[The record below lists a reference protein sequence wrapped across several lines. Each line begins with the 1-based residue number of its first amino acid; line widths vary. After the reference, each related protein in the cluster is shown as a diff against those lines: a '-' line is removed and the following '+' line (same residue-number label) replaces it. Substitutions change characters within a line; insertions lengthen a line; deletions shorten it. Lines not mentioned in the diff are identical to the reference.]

1 MNSQTSKQAR
11 FSLMMLMQYFTRG
24 AWFVT
29 LGTYLGKTLEQP
41 GTFIGFSFSL
51 FGIGAIISP
60 FFVGMIADRFFPTQK
75 VLGVLNIGAGT
86 LMLLLSQVTDPTTF
100 IWTLFVYCIV
110 YTPTEALSNSVVFH
124 HLPRRFFA
132 YVRLF
137 GTIGWVFAGLAVN
150 MILGRFVDNVEA
162 TAVPLVM
169 SAVASVV
176 LGLYN
181 FTLPSTPVKS
191 EGEKIGIKEVLGL
204 EALSLLKERSFTVFL
219 GASLLI
225 GIPIQMYFAFFN
237 MFLNDI
243 GVENVAS
250 KMSLGQ
256 VSEAAFMVFVP
267 LLIGK
272 VGLKWMMTLG
282 LAFWSL
288 RYFMFA
294 GISVNAEF
302 LIIFSILIHGA
313 CYDFFNVTG
322 SIYVDLKA
330 GERYRS
336 AAQGLFM
343 LVFLGLGKFFG
354 SNLAGLISEWHP
366 SVSAEQLYDWSGI
379 FNTTGII
386 TAVVTVMFVLSFHDR
401 QKYDLDKVNG

>member
-1 MNSQTSKQAR
+1 
-11 FSLMMLMQYFTRG
+11 MMLMQYFTRG

-75 VLGVLNIGAGT
+75 VLGVLNIGAGA

-100 IWTLFVYCIV
+100 IWTLFVYCII
-110 YTPTEALSNSVVFH
+110 YTPTEALSNSIVFH

-137 GTIGWVFAGLAVN
+137 GTIGWVLAGLAVN
-150 MILGRFVDNVEA
+150 IILGRFVDNVEA

-181 FTLPSTPVKS
+181 FTLPSTPVKNK
-191 EGEKIGIKEVLGL
+191 GEKIGIKEVLGL

-282 LAFWSL
+282 LAFWSV

-330 GERYRS
+330 GGRYRS

-366 SVSAEQLYDWSGI
+366 SVSGEQLYDWSGI

>member
-1 MNSQTSKQAR
+1 
-11 FSLMMLMQYFTRG
+11 MMLLQYFTRG

-29 LGTYLGKTLEQP
+29 LGTYLGKSMEQP
-41 GTFIGFSFSL
+41 GTFIGFSYSL

-60 FFVGMIADRFFPTQK
+60 FFVGIVADRFFPTQR
-75 VLGVLNIGAGT
+75 VLGVLNIAAGVI
-86 LMLLLSQVTDPTTF
+86 MLILSQITDPTTF
-100 IWTLFVYCIV
+100 LWALFIYCII
-110 YTPTEALSNSVVFH
+110 YTPTEALSNSIVFH
-124 HLPRRFFA
+124 HMPRRYFA
-132 YVRLF
+132 YIRLF

-150 MILGRFVDNVEA
+150 MLLGKFIPNVEA
-162 TAVPLVM
+162 TAVPLIM
-169 SAVASVV
+169 SAVASAI
-176 LGLYN
+176 LGIYN
-181 FTLPSTPVKS
+181 FTLPPTPVKNK
-191 EGEKIGIKEVLGL
+191 GEKIGIKEVFGF
-204 EALSLLKERSFTVFL
+204 EALSLLKQRNFSIFL

-243 GVENVAS
+243 GVSNVAS

-256 VSEAAFMVFVP
+256 VSEAAFMVFIP
-267 LLIGK
+267 WMIGR
-272 VGLKWMMTLG
+272 VGLKWMMSLG
-282 LAFWSL
+282 LAFWSI
-288 RYFMFA
+288 RYFLFA
-294 GISVNAEF
+294 GISVNAEY

-354 SNLAGLISEWHP
+354 SNLAGFISTKNP
-366 SVSAEQLYDWSGI
+366 STVEGFLYDWSGI

-386 TAVVTVMFVLSFHDR
+386 TAAITVLFIFSFHDK
-401 QKYDLDKVNG
+401 QKYDLNKDN

>member
-1 MNSQTSKQAR
+1 
-11 FSLMMLMQYFTRG
+11 MMLMQYFTRG

-29 LGTYLGKTLEQP
+29 LGTYLGKSLGQS
-41 GTFIGFSFSL
+41 GSYVGFSYSL

-60 FFVGMIADRFFPTQK
+60 FFLGMVADRFFPTQR
-75 VLGVLNIGAGT
+75 VLGALNIAAAV
-86 LMLLLSQVTDPTTF
+86 LMLILSQVTDPTAFVWILF
-100 IWTLFVYCIV
+100 IYCIL
-110 YTPTEALSNSVVFH
+110 YTPTEALSNSIVFH

-137 GTIGWVFAGLAVN
+137 GTLGWVLAGIAVN
-150 MILGRFVDNVEA
+150 LVLGAFVENVEM
-162 TAVPLVM
+162 TSVPLVM
-169 SAVASVV
+169 SAVASLA

-181 FTLPSTPVKS
+181 FTLPHTPVQSKS
-191 EGEKIGIKEVLGL
+191 GKVGAKEVLGF
-204 EALSLLKERSFTVFL
+204 EALSLIKNPNFSVFL
-219 GASLLI
+219 GACLLI

-243 GVENVAS
+243 GVENVVS

-267 LLIGK
+267 WMITR
-272 VGLKWMMTLG
+272 VGLKWMMALG

-288 RYFMFA
+288 RYFLFS
-294 GISVNAEF
+294 GITVNAEF
-302 LIIFSILIHGA
+302 LIYFTILIHGV

-330 GERYRS
+330 GERYRA

-354 SNLAGLISEWHP
+354 SNVAGLI
-366 SVSAEQLYDWSGI
+366 AEQHLGGPDGRQYDWSGI
-379 FNTTGII
+379 FNTTGIV
-386 TAVVTVMFVLSFHDR
+386 TAVITVGFIICFRDK
-401 QKYDLDKVNG
+401 QKYDLAKEKR

>member
-75 VLGVLNIGAGT
+75 VLGVLNIGAGA

-137 GTIGWVFAGLAVN
+137 GTIGWVLAGLAVN

-181 FTLPSTPVKS
+181 FTLPSTPVKNK
-191 EGEKIGIKEVLGL
+191 GEKIGIKEVLGL

-282 LAFWSL
+282 LAFWSV

-302 LIIFSILIHGA
+302 LIVFSILVHGA

-366 SVSAEQLYDWSGI
+366 SVSGEQLYDWSGI

>member
-1 MNSQTSKQAR
+1 MDELRSKQVR
-11 FSLMMLMQYFTRG
+11 FSLMMLLQYFTRG

-29 LGTYLGKTLEQP
+29 LGTYLGKSMEQP
-41 GTFIGFSFSL
+41 GTFIGFSYSL

-60 FFVGMIADRFFPTQK
+60 FFVGIVADRFFPTQR
-75 VLGVLNIGAGT
+75 VLGVLNIAAGVI
-86 LMLLLSQVTDPTTF
+86 MLILSQITDPTTF
-100 IWTLFVYCIV
+100 LWALFIYCII
-110 YTPTEALSNSVVFH
+110 YTPTEALSNSIVFH
-124 HLPRRFFA
+124 HMPRRYFA
-132 YVRLF
+132 YIRLF

-150 MILGRFVDNVEA
+150 MLLGKFIPNVEA
-162 TAVPLVM
+162 TAVPLIM
-169 SAVASVV
+169 SAVASAI
-176 LGLYN
+176 LGIYN
-181 FTLPSTPVKS
+181 FTLPPTPVKNK
-191 EGEKIGIKEVLGL
+191 GEKIGIKEVFGF
-204 EALSLLKERSFTVFL
+204 EALSLLKQRNFSIFL

-243 GVENVAS
+243 GVSNVAS

-256 VSEAAFMVFVP
+256 VSEAAFMVFIP
-267 LLIGK
+267 WMIGR
-272 VGLKWMMTLG
+272 VGLKWMMSLG
-282 LAFWSL
+282 LAFWSI
-288 RYFMFA
+288 RYFLFA
-294 GISVNAEF
+294 GISVNAEY

-354 SNLAGLISEWHP
+354 SNLAGFIS
-366 SVSAEQLYDWSGI
+366 
-379 FNTTGII
+379 TTGII
-386 TAVVTVMFVLSFHDR
+386 TAAITVLFIFSFHDK
-401 QKYDLDKVNG
+401 QKYDLNKDN

>member
-1 MNSQTSKQAR
+1 MNEQTNKQVR
-11 FSLMMLMQYFTRG
+11 FSLMMLLQYFTRG

-29 LGTYLGKTLEQP
+29 LGTYLGKGLGQT
-41 GTFIGFSFSL
+41 GSYVGFSYSL

-60 FFVGMIADRFFPTQK
+60 FFVGMVADRFFPTQR
-75 VLGVLNIGAGT
+75 VLGVLNIGAAL
-86 LMLLLSQVTDPTTF
+86 LMLVLSQVTNPTTF
-100 IWTLFVYCIV
+100 VWVLFVYCIL
-110 YTPTEALSNSVVFH
+110 YTPTESLSNSIVFH
-124 HLPRRFFA
+124 HLPRKFFA

-137 GTIGWVFAGLAVN
+137 GTVGWVLAGLAVN
-150 MILGRFVDNVEA
+150 MLLGRFIDEVEM
-162 TAVPLVM
+162 TSVPLIM
-169 SAVASVV
+169 SAVASAV

-181 FTLPSTPVKS
+181 FTLPNTPVQNK
-191 EGEKIGIKEVLGL
+191 GEKVGIKEVLGF
-204 EALSLLKERSFTVFL
+204 EALTLLKQPSFSVFL

-272 VGLKWMMTLG
+272 IGLKWMMTLG

-330 GERYRS
+330 GERYRA

-354 SNLAGLISEWHP
+354 SNLAGFISEMHP
-366 SVSAEQLYDWSGI
+366 SGAEGGLYDWSGI
-379 FNTTGII
+379 FNTTGFI
-386 TAVVTVMFVLSFHDR
+386 TAVVTVLFVLSFHDR

>member
-75 VLGVLNIGAGT
+75 VLGVLNIGAGA

-100 IWTLFVYCIV
+100 IWTLFVYCII
-110 YTPTEALSNSVVFH
+110 YTPTEALSNSIVFH

-137 GTIGWVFAGLAVN
+137 GTIGWVLAGLAVN
-150 MILGRFVDNVEA
+150 MILGRFVDNIEA

-181 FTLPSTPVKS
+181 FTLPSTPVKNK
-191 EGEKIGIKEVLGL
+191 GEKIGIKEVLGL

-272 VGLKWMMTLG
+272 LGLKWMMTLG
-282 LAFWSL
+282 LAFWSA

-366 SVSAEQLYDWSGI
+366 SASGEELYNWSGI
-379 FNTTGII
+379 FNTTGVI
-386 TAVVTVMFVLSFHDR
+386 TAVVTILFFLSFHDR

>member
-1 MNSQTSKQAR
+1 MNEIRIKQVR
-11 FSLMMLMQYFTRG
+11 FSVMMLLQYFTRG

-29 LGTYLGKTLEQP
+29 LGTYLGKSMEQP
-41 GTFIGFSFSL
+41 GTFIGFSYSL

-60 FFVGMIADRFFPTQK
+60 FFVGMVADRFFPTQR
-75 VLGVLNIGAGT
+75 VLGVLNIAAGGV
-86 LMLLLSQVTDPTTF
+86 MLILSQVTDPTTF
-100 IWTLFVYCIV
+100 IWALFIYCII
-110 YTPTEALSNSVVFH
+110 YTPTEALSNSIVFH
-124 HLPRRFFA
+124 HMPRRYFA
-132 YVRLF
+132 YIRLF

-150 MILGRFVDNVEA
+150 MLLGKFIPNVEA
-162 TAVPLVM
+162 TAVPLIM
-169 SAVASVV
+169 SAVASAV
-176 LGLYN
+176 LGIYN
-181 FTLPSTPVKS
+181 FSLPATPVKN
-191 EGEKIGIKEVLGL
+191 EGEKIGIKEVLGF
-204 EALSLLKERSFTVFL
+204 EALSLLKQKSFSVFL

-243 GVENVAS
+243 GVSNVAS

-267 LLIGK
+267 WMIGR

-282 LAFWSL
+282 LAFWSI
-288 RYFMFA
+288 RYFLFA
-294 GISVNAEF
+294 GISVNAEY

-354 SNLAGLISEWHP
+354 SNLAGYISTKNP
-366 SVSAEQLYDWSGI
+366 SEVEGVLYNWSGI
-379 FNTTGII
+379 FNITGII
-386 TAVVTVMFVLSFHDR
+386 TAVITVLFILSFHDK
-401 QKYDLDKVNG
+401 QKYDLNKETG

>member
-1 MNSQTSKQAR
+1 
-11 FSLMMLMQYFTRG
+11 
-24 AWFVT
+24 
-29 LGTYLGKTLEQP
+29 
-41 GTFIGFSFSL
+41 
-51 FGIGAIISP
+51 
-60 FFVGMIADRFFPTQK
+60 MIADRFFPTQK

-150 MILGRFVDNVEA
+150 MILGRFVVNVEA

-181 FTLPSTPVKS
+181 FTLPSTPVKNG
-191 EGEKIGIKEVLGL
+191 GEKIGIKEVLGL

>member
-75 VLGVLNIGAGT
+75 VLGVLNIGAGA

-100 IWTLFVYCIV
+100 IWTLFVYCII
-110 YTPTEALSNSVVFH
+110 YTPTEALSNSIVFH

-137 GTIGWVFAGLAVN
+137 GTIGWVLAGLAVN
-150 MILGRFVDNVEA
+150 IILGRFVDNVEA

-181 FTLPSTPVKS
+181 FTLPSTPVKNK
-191 EGEKIGIKEVLGL
+191 GEKIGIKEVLGL

-282 LAFWSL
+282 LAFWSV

-366 SVSAEQLYDWSGI
+366 SVSGEQLYDWSGI

>member
-1 MNSQTSKQAR
+1 MDELRSKQVR
-11 FSLMMLMQYFTRG
+11 FSLMMLLQYFTRG

-29 LGTYLGKTLEQP
+29 LGTYLGKSMEQP
-41 GTFIGFSFSL
+41 GTFIGFSYSL

-60 FFVGMIADRFFPTQK
+60 FFVGIVADRFFPTQR
-75 VLGVLNIGAGT
+75 VLGVLNIAAGVI
-86 LMLLLSQVTDPTTF
+86 MLILSQIADPTTF
-100 IWTLFVYCIV
+100 LWALFIYCII
-110 YTPTEALSNSVVFH
+110 YTPTEALSNSIVFH
-124 HLPRRFFA
+124 HMPRRYFA
-132 YVRLF
+132 YIRLF

-150 MILGRFVDNVEA
+150 MLLGKFIPNVEA
-162 TAVPLVM
+162 TAVPLIM
-169 SAVASVV
+169 SAVASAI
-176 LGLYN
+176 LGIYN
-181 FTLPSTPVKS
+181 FTLPPTPVKNK
-191 EGEKIGIKEVLGL
+191 GEKIGIKEVFGF
-204 EALSLLKERSFTVFL
+204 EALSLLKQRNFSIFL

-243 GVENVAS
+243 GVSNVAS

-256 VSEAAFMVFVP
+256 VSEAAFMVFIP
-267 LLIGK
+267 WMIGR
-272 VGLKWMMTLG
+272 VGLKWMMSLG
-282 LAFWSL
+282 LAFWSI
-288 RYFMFA
+288 RYFLFA
-294 GISVNAEF
+294 GISVNAEY

-354 SNLAGLISEWHP
+354 SNLAGFISTKNP
-366 SVSAEQLYDWSGI
+366 STVEGFLYDWSGI

-386 TAVVTVMFVLSFHDR
+386 TAAITVLFIFSFHDK
-401 QKYDLDKVNG
+401 QKYDLNKDN

>member
-1 MNSQTSKQAR
+1 
-11 FSLMMLMQYFTRG
+11 MQYFTRG

>member
-1 MNSQTSKQAR
+1 MDELRSKQVR
-11 FSLMMLMQYFTRG
+11 FSLMMLLQYFTRG

-29 LGTYLGKTLEQP
+29 LGTYLGKSMEQP
-41 GTFIGFSFSL
+41 GTFIGFSYSL

-60 FFVGMIADRFFPTQK
+60 FFVGIVADRFFPTQR
-75 VLGVLNIGAGT
+75 VLGVLNIAAGVI
-86 LMLLLSQVTDPTTF
+86 MLILSQITDPTTF
-100 IWTLFVYCIV
+100 LWALFIYCII
-110 YTPTEALSNSVVFH
+110 YTPTEALSNSIVFH
-124 HLPRRFFA
+124 HMPRRYFA
-132 YVRLF
+132 YIRLF

-150 MILGRFVDNVEA
+150 MLLGKFIPNVEA
-162 TAVPLVM
+162 TAVPLIM
-169 SAVASVV
+169 SAVASAI
-176 LGLYN
+176 LGIYN
-181 FTLPSTPVKS
+181 FTLPPTPVKNK
-191 EGEKIGIKEVLGL
+191 GEKIGIKEVFGF
-204 EALSLLKERSFTVFL
+204 EALSLLKQRNFSIFL

-243 GVENVAS
+243 GVSNVAS

-256 VSEAAFMVFVP
+256 VSEAAFMVFIP
-267 LLIGK
+267 WMIGR
-272 VGLKWMMTLG
+272 VGLKWMMSLG
-282 LAFWSL
+282 LAFWSI
-288 RYFMFA
+288 RYFLFA
-294 GISVNAEF
+294 GISVNAEY

-354 SNLAGLISEWHP
+354 SNLAGFISTKNP
-366 SVSAEQLYDWSGI
+366 STVEGFLYDWSGI

-386 TAVVTVMFVLSFHDR
+386 TAAITVLFIFSFHDK
-401 QKYDLDKVNG
+401 QKYDLNKDN

>member
-1 MNSQTSKQAR
+1 MNELRSKQTR
-11 FSLMMLMQYFTRG
+11 FSAMMLLQFFTRG
-24 AWFVT
+24 TWFVT
-29 LGTYLGKTLEQP
+29 LGTYLGKGLGQE
-41 GTFIGFSFSL
+41 GSYIGFSYSL
-51 FGIGAIISP
+51 FGVAAIITP
-60 FFVGMIADRFFPTQK
+60 FFVGMVADRYFATER
-75 VLGVLNIGAGT
+75 VLGVLNISAGA
-86 LMLLLSQVTDPTTF
+86 LMLVLSQVTDPSTF
-100 IWTLFVYCIV
+100 VWALFAYCIV

-124 HLPRRFFA
+124 HLPRKYFA

-137 GTIGWVFAGLAVN
+137 GTVGWVLAGLSVN
-150 MILGRFVDNVEA
+150 YVLGIFVPNVEA
-162 TAVPLVM
+162 TAVPLIL
-169 SAVASVV
+169 SAGSSVV

-181 FTLPSTPVKS
+181 FTLPATPVQNK
-191 EGEKIGIKEVLGL
+191 GEKASFKDVISIDALRLMKEP
-204 EALSLLKERSFTVFL
+204 SFTVFL
-219 GASLLI
+219 VACLLI

-243 GVENVAS
+243 GVANVAS
-250 KMSLGQ
+250 KMTLGQ

-267 LLIGK
+267 WMIGRI
-272 VGLKWMMTLG
+272 GLKWMMTLG
-282 LAFWSL
+282 LAFWSI
-288 RYFMFA
+288 RYFLFS
-294 GISVNAEF
+294 GITVDAET

-330 GERYRS
+330 GEKFRS

-354 SNLAGLISEWHP
+354 SNVAGFI
-366 SVSAEQLYDWSGI
+366 AEKNPGIGEAAYNWSGI

-386 TAVVTVMFVLSFHDR
+386 TAGVTLAFILSFRDK

>member
-1 MNSQTSKQAR
+1 
-11 FSLMMLMQYFTRG
+11 MMLMQYFTRG

-75 VLGVLNIGAGT
+75 VLGVLNIGAGA

-100 IWTLFVYCIV
+100 IWTLFVYCII
-110 YTPTEALSNSVVFH
+110 YTPTEALSNSIVFH

-137 GTIGWVFAGLAVN
+137 GTIGWVLAGLAVN

-181 FTLPSTPVKS
+181 FTLPSTPVKNK
-191 EGEKIGIKEVLGL
+191 GEKIGIKEVLGL

-282 LAFWSL
+282 LAFWSV

-330 GERYRS
+330 GGRYRS

-366 SVSAEQLYDWSGI
+366 SVSGEQLYDWSGI

>member
-1 MNSQTSKQAR
+1 M
-11 FSLMMLMQYFTRG
+11 
-24 AWFVT
+24 
-29 LGTYLGKTLEQP
+29 
-41 GTFIGFSFSL
+41 
-51 FGIGAIISP
+51 
-60 FFVGMIADRFFPTQK
+60 
-75 VLGVLNIGAGT
+75 
-86 LMLLLSQVTDPTTF
+86 
-100 IWTLFVYCIV
+100 
-110 YTPTEALSNSVVFH
+110 
-124 HLPRRFFA
+124 
-132 YVRLF
+132 RLF
-137 GTIGWVFAGLAVN
+137 GTIGWVLAGLAVN
-150 MILGRFVDNVEA
+150 IILGRFVDNVEA

-181 FTLPSTPVKS
+181 FTLPSTPVKNK
-191 EGEKIGIKEVLGL
+191 GEKIGIKEVLGL

-282 LAFWSL
+282 LAFWSV

-330 GERYRS
+330 GGRYRS

-366 SVSAEQLYDWSGI
+366 SVSGEQLYDWSGI

>member
-1 MNSQTSKQAR
+1 
-11 FSLMMLMQYFTRG
+11 MMLMQYFTRG

-150 MILGRFVDNVEA
+150 MILGRFVVNVEA

-181 FTLPSTPVKS
+181 FTLPSTPVKNG
-191 EGEKIGIKEVLGL
+191 GEKIGIKEVLGL

-386 TAVVTVMFVLSFHDR
+386 TAIVTVMFVLSFHDR

>member
-1 MNSQTSKQAR
+1 MNEIRIKQVR
-11 FSLMMLMQYFTRG
+11 FSVMMLLQYFTRG

-29 LGTYLGKTLEQP
+29 LGTYLGKSMEQP
-41 GTFIGFSFSL
+41 GTFIGFSYSL

-60 FFVGMIADRFFPTQK
+60 FFVGMVADRFFPTQR
-75 VLGVLNIGAGT
+75 VLGVLNIAAGGV
-86 LMLLLSQVTDPTTF
+86 MLILSQVTDPTTF
-100 IWTLFVYCIV
+100 IWALFIYCII
-110 YTPTEALSNSVVFH
+110 YTPTEALSNSIVFH
-124 HLPRRFFA
+124 HMPRRYFA
-132 YVRLF
+132 YIRLF
-137 GTIGWVFAGLAVN
+137 GTIGWVLAGLAVN
-150 MILGRFVDNVEA
+150 MLLGTFIPNVEA
-162 TAVPLVM
+162 TAIPLIM
-169 SAVASVV
+169 SAVASAV
-176 LGLYN
+176 LGIYN
-181 FTLPSTPVKS
+181 FSLPATPVKN
-191 EGEKIGIKEVLGL
+191 EGEKIGIKEVLGF
-204 EALSLLKERSFTVFL
+204 EALSLLKQKSFSVFL

-243 GVENVAS
+243 GVSNVAS

-267 LLIGK
+267 WMIGR

-282 LAFWSL
+282 LAFWSI
-288 RYFMFA
+288 RYFLFA
-294 GISVNAEF
+294 GISVNAEY

-354 SNLAGLISEWHP
+354 SNLAGYISTKNP
-366 SVSAEQLYDWSGI
+366 SEVEGVLYNWSGI
-379 FNTTGII
+379 FNITGII
-386 TAVVTVMFVLSFHDR
+386 TAVITVLFILSFHDK
-401 QKYDLDKVNG
+401 QKYDLNKETG

>member
-1 MNSQTSKQAR
+1 
-11 FSLMMLMQYFTRG
+11 
-24 AWFVT
+24 
-29 LGTYLGKTLEQP
+29 
-41 GTFIGFSFSL
+41 
-51 FGIGAIISP
+51 
-60 FFVGMIADRFFPTQK
+60 
-75 VLGVLNIGAGT
+75 
-86 LMLLLSQVTDPTTF
+86 
-100 IWTLFVYCIV
+100 
-110 YTPTEALSNSVVFH
+110 
-124 HLPRRFFA
+124 
-132 YVRLF
+132 
-137 GTIGWVFAGLAVN
+137 
-150 MILGRFVDNVEA
+150 
-162 TAVPLVM
+162 
-169 SAVASVV
+169 
-176 LGLYN
+176 
-181 FTLPSTPVKS
+181 
-191 EGEKIGIKEVLGL
+191 VLGL

-354 SNLAGLISEWHP
+354 SNLAGLISDWYP

>member
-1 MNSQTSKQAR
+1 MISKTSKQAR
-11 FSLMMLMQYFTRG
+11 FSLMMLLQYFTRG

-60 FFVGMIADRFFPTQK
+60 FFVGMIADRFFPTQR
-75 VLGVLNIGAGT
+75 VLGVLNIGAGA

-110 YTPTEALSNSVVFH
+110 YTPTEALSNSIVFH
-124 HLPRRFFA
+124 HLPRRYFA

-137 GTIGWVFAGLAVN
+137 GTIGWVLAGLAVN
-150 MILGRFVDNVEA
+150 MVLGRFVDNVET

-181 FTLPSTPVKS
+181 FTLPSTPVKNK
-191 EGEKIGIKEVLGL
+191 GEKIGIKEILGF
-204 EALSLLKERSFTVFL
+204 EALSLLKQRSFTIFL

-267 LLIGK
+267 FMIGRI
-272 VGLKWMMTLG
+272 GLKWMMALG
-282 LAFWSL
+282 LAFWSI
-288 RYFMFA
+288 RYFLFA
-294 GISVNAEF
+294 GITVNAEA

-330 GERYRS
+330 GERFRS

-354 SNLAGLISEWHP
+354 SNIAGYISDRNP
-366 SVSAEQLYDWSGI
+366 GGADGKQYDWSAI

-386 TAVVTVMFVLSFHDR
+386 TAVITVLFVLTFHDK
-401 QKYDLDKVNG
+401 QKYDLNKD

>member
-1 MNSQTSKQAR
+1 MNSQRSKQAR

-29 LGTYLGKTLEQP
+29 LGTYLGKTLEQH
-41 GTFIGFSFSL
+41 GTFIGFSYSL

-86 LMLLLSQVTDPTTF
+86 LMLLLSEVTDPTTF
-100 IWTLFVYCIV
+100 ILTLFIYCIV

-137 GTIGWVFAGLAVN
+137 GTIGCVFAGLAVN

-181 FTLPSTPVKS
+181 FSLPSTPVKNQ
-191 EGEKIGIKEVLGL
+191 GEKIGIKEVLGL

-256 VSEAAFMVFVP
+256 VSEAVFMVFVP

-272 VGLKWMMTLG
+272 VGLKVLITLQ
-282 LAFWSL
+282 
-288 RYFMFA
+288 
-294 GISVNAEF
+294 VN
-302 LIIFSILIHGA
+302 
-313 CYDFFNVTG
+313 
-322 SIYVDLKA
+322 
-330 GERYRS
+330 
-336 AAQGLFM
+336 
-343 LVFLGLGKFFG
+343 
-354 SNLAGLISEWHP
+354 
-366 SVSAEQLYDWSGI
+366 
-379 FNTTGII
+379 
-386 TAVVTVMFVLSFHDR
+386 
-401 QKYDLDKVNG
+401 

>member
-1 MNSQTSKQAR
+1 
-11 FSLMMLMQYFTRG
+11 MMLMQYFTRG

-75 VLGVLNIGAGT
+75 VLGVLNIGAGA

-100 IWTLFVYCIV
+100 IWTLFVYCII
-110 YTPTEALSNSVVFH
+110 YTPTEALSNSIVFH

-137 GTIGWVFAGLAVN
+137 GTIGWVLAGLAVN
-150 MILGRFVDNVEA
+150 IILGRFVDNVEA

-181 FTLPSTPVKS
+181 FTLPSTPVKNK
-191 EGEKIGIKEVLGL
+191 GEKIGIKEVLGL

-272 VGLKWMMTLG
+272 LGLKWMMTLG
-282 LAFWSL
+282 LAFWSA

-366 SVSAEQLYDWSGI
+366 SVSGEQLYDWSGI

>member
-75 VLGVLNIGAGT
+75 VLGVLNIGAGA

-162 TAVPLVM
+162 TAIPLVM
-169 SAVASVV
+169 SAIASVV

-181 FTLPSTPVKS
+181 FTLPSTPVKN

-282 LAFWSL
+282 LAFWSV

>member
-1 MNSQTSKQAR
+1 
-11 FSLMMLMQYFTRG
+11 MLLQYFTRG

-29 LGTYLGKTLEQP
+29 LGTYLGKSMEQP
-41 GTFIGFSFSL
+41 GTFIGFSYSL

-60 FFVGMIADRFFPTQK
+60 FFVGIVADRFFPTQR
-75 VLGVLNIGAGT
+75 VLGVLNIAAGVI
-86 LMLLLSQVTDPTTF
+86 MLILSQITDPTTF
-100 IWTLFVYCIV
+100 LWALFIYCII
-110 YTPTEALSNSVVFH
+110 YTPTEALSNSIVFH
-124 HLPRRFFA
+124 HMPRRYFA
-132 YVRLF
+132 YIRLF

-150 MILGRFVDNVEA
+150 MLLGKFIPNVEA
-162 TAVPLVM
+162 TAVPLIM
-169 SAVASVV
+169 SAVASAI
-176 LGLYN
+176 LGIYN
-181 FTLPSTPVKS
+181 FTLPPTPVKNK
-191 EGEKIGIKEVLGL
+191 GEKIGIKEVFGF
-204 EALSLLKERSFTVFL
+204 EALSLLKQRNFSIFL

-243 GVENVAS
+243 GVSNVAW
-250 KMSLGQ
+250 M
-256 VSEAAFMVFVP
+256 
-267 LLIGK
+267 IGR
-272 VGLKWMMTLG
+272 VGLKWMMSLG
-282 LAFWSL
+282 LAFWSI
-288 RYFMFA
+288 RYFLFA
-294 GISVNAEF
+294 GISVNAEY

-354 SNLAGLISEWHP
+354 SNLAGFISTKNP
-366 SVSAEQLYDWSGI
+366 STVEGFLYDWSGI

-386 TAVVTVMFVLSFHDR
+386 TAAITVLFIFSFHDK
-401 QKYDLDKVNG
+401 QKYDLNKDN

>member
-1 MNSQTSKQAR
+1 MDEIRIKQVR
-11 FSLMMLMQYFTRG
+11 FSVMMLLQYFTRG

-29 LGTYLGKTLEQP
+29 LGTYLGKSMEQP
-41 GTFIGFSFSL
+41 GTFIGFSYSL

-60 FFVGMIADRFFPTQK
+60 FFVGMVADRFFPTQR
-75 VLGVLNIGAGT
+75 VLGVLNIAAGGV
-86 LMLLLSQVTDPTTF
+86 MLILSQVTDPTTF
-100 IWTLFVYCIV
+100 IWALFIYCII
-110 YTPTEALSNSVVFH
+110 YTPTEALSNSIVFH
-124 HLPRRFFA
+124 HMPRRYFA
-132 YVRLF
+132 YIRLF
-137 GTIGWVFAGLAVN
+137 GTIGWVLAGLAVN
-150 MILGRFVDNVEA
+150 MLLGTFIPNVEA
-162 TAVPLVM
+162 TAIPLIM
-169 SAVASVV
+169 SAVASAV
-176 LGLYN
+176 LGIYN
-181 FTLPSTPVKS
+181 FSLPATPVKNK
-191 EGEKIGIKEVLGL
+191 GEKIGIKEVLGF
-204 EALSLLKERSFTVFL
+204 EALSLLKQKSFSVFL

-243 GVENVAS
+243 GVSNVAS

-267 LLIGK
+267 WMIGR

-282 LAFWSL
+282 LAFWSI
-288 RYFMFA
+288 RYFLFA
-294 GISVNAEF
+294 GISVNAEY

-354 SNLAGLISEWHP
+354 SNLAGYISTKNP
-366 SVSAEQLYDWSGI
+366 SEVEGVLYNWSGI
-379 FNTTGII
+379 FNITGII
-386 TAVVTVMFVLSFHDR
+386 TAVITGLFILSFHDK
-401 QKYDLDKVNG
+401 QKYDLNKETG

>member
-181 FTLPSTPVKS
+181 FTLPSTPVKN
-191 EGEKIGIKEVLGL
+191 
-204 EALSLLKERSFTVFL
+204 LSL
-219 GASLLI
+219 
-225 GIPIQMYFAFFN
+225 
-237 MFLNDI
+237 
-243 GVENVAS
+243 
-250 KMSLGQ
+250 
-256 VSEAAFMVFVP
+256 
-267 LLIGK
+267 
-272 VGLKWMMTLG
+272 
-282 LAFWSL
+282 
-288 RYFMFA
+288 
-294 GISVNAEF
+294 
-302 LIIFSILIHGA
+302 IH
-313 CYDFFNVTG
+313 
-322 SIYVDLKA
+322 I
-330 GERYRS
+330 
-336 AAQGLFM
+336 
-343 LVFLGLGKFFG
+343 
-354 SNLAGLISEWHP
+354 
-366 SVSAEQLYDWSGI
+366 
-379 FNTTGII
+379 
-386 TAVVTVMFVLSFHDR
+386 
-401 QKYDLDKVNG
+401 

>member
-75 VLGVLNIGAGT
+75 VLGVLNIGAGA

-100 IWTLFVYCIV
+100 IWTLFVYCII
-110 YTPTEALSNSVVFH
+110 YTPTEALSNSIVFH

-137 GTIGWVFAGLAVN
+137 GTIGWVLAGLAVN
-150 MILGRFVDNVEA
+150 IILGRFVDNVEA

-181 FTLPSTPVKS
+181 FTLPSTPVKNK
-191 EGEKIGIKEVLGL
+191 GEKIGIKEVLGL

-282 LAFWSL
+282 LAFWSV

-330 GERYRS
+330 GGRYRS

-366 SVSAEQLYDWSGI
+366 SVSGEQLYDWSGI

>member
-1 MNSQTSKQAR
+1 MSSVANTQTR
-11 FSLMMLMQYFTRG
+11 FSIMMLLQYFTRG

-29 LGTYLGKTLEQP
+29 LGTYLGKGLEQP
-41 GTFIGFSFSL
+41 GSMIGFSYSL

-60 FFVGMIADRFFPTQK
+60 FFVGMVADRYFATEK
-75 VLGVLNIGAGT
+75 VLGVLNIGSAI
-86 LMLLLSQVTDPTTF
+86 LMAVLSQVTDPSAF
-100 IWTLFVYCIV
+100 VWLLFAYCVV
-110 YTPTEALSNSVVFH
+110 YTPAEALSNSIVFH
-124 HLPRRFFA
+124 HLPRKYFA
-132 YVRLF
+132 YIRLF
-137 GTIGWVFAGLAVN
+137 GTIGWVFSGLAVN
-150 MILGRFVDNVEA
+150 MLLGRFVPNVET
-162 TAVPLVM
+162 TAIPLVM

-181 FTLPSTPVKS
+181 FSLPSTPPKARDETVGAKS
-191 EGEKIGIKEVLGL
+191 ILGF

-250 KMSLGQ
+250 KMTLGQ

-267 LLIGK
+267 WMIAR
-272 VGLKWMMTLG
+272 VGMKWMMTLG
-282 LAFWSL
+282 LAFWSI
-288 RYFMFA
+288 RYFLFS
-294 GISVNAEF
+294 GITVNAEA

-322 SIYVDLKA
+322 SVYVDLKA
-330 GERYRS
+330 GERFRA

-354 SNLAGLISEWHP
+354 SNIAGRIAEWN
-366 SVSAEQLYDWSGI
+366 AIEGETATYDWSGV
-379 FNTTGII
+379 FNTTGVI
-386 TAVVTVMFVLSFHDR
+386 TAVVTVLFVLTFHDK
-401 QKYDLDKVNG
+401 QKYDLDKTG